1 MTLLLFNFNS
11 RFSTLLDVSR
21 ARQRPNKFGIVPAQ
35 AKHSRS
41 AKLKQVWL
49 YARLLKTFILALGA
63 LSFQSCASDKTRT
76 AGGEPG
82 VTVVRASANEG
93 GTQLISKDQFL
104 KEIWNYEASPDE
116 WKFLGKKPVIIDFYA
131 DWCGPCKIASPIL
144 EEVAQEYQGKI
155 QVYKI
160 DTEKERELASVFGIQ
175 SIPSFL
181 YIPAEGKPVMMAGIG
196 RSKEQTKNMFIEN
209 IKTYLL
215 KD

>member
-1 MTLLLFNFNS
+1 MTRLLFNFNS
-11 RFSTLLDVSR
+11 RFSTLLV
-21 ARQRPNKFGIVPAQ
+21 
-35 AKHSRS
+35 
-41 AKLKQVWL
+41 
-49 YARLLKTFILALGA
+49 KTFVLVLGTV
-63 LSFQSCASDKTRT
+63 SFQSCAGNNPKT
-76 AGGEPG
+76 GGAEPTE
-82 VTVVRASANEG
+82 TVVQASANEG

-181 YIPAEGKPVMMAGIG
+181 YIPAEGKPVMTAGIG